1 MIMKKKTT
9 CRLSLYEFIT
19 IILMIWFTNVAQYR
33 YNQEMKEEFQEIRQ
47 VLEDMTPEEIEDY
60 QLKQEGKI

>member
-1 MIMKKKTT
+1 MED
-9 CRLSLYEFIT
+9 L
-19 IILMIWFTNVAQYR
+19 
-33 YNQEMKEEFQEIRQ
+33 FQEIIQ

>member
-1 MIMKKKTT
+1 MKKDSTT
-9 CRLSLYEFIT
+9 CRMSLYEFVAF
-19 IILMIWFTNVAQYR
+19 ILILCFTNVAQYR
-33 YNQEMKEEFQEIRQ
+33 YYQYMKEEFQEIRQ

>member
-1 MIMKKKTT
+1 M
-9 CRLSLYEFIT
+9 ED
-19 IILMIWFTNVAQYR
+19 Q
-33 YNQEMKEEFQEIRQ
+33 FQEIRQ

>member
-1 MIMKKKTT
+1 MKKDSTT
-9 CRLSLYEFIT
+9 CRMSLYEFIA

-33 YNQEMKEEFQEIRQ
+33 YYEDMKEEFQEIRQ